1 MNIDF
6 NLYPMNY
13 TSSFILAFLIS
24 FITIA
29 QNAPIERDIKIN
41 AQVYG
46 TLLQPRDGTETLVII
61 IPGSGPVDRDGN
73 QQLTRNNS
81 LRLLAEKLSSH
92 NIATF
97 RYDKRVLTL
106 LKQRALQEEKLRFED
121 FINDAISTVNYFES
135 RGKYS
140 KIYIIGHSQGSLV
153 GMVASQKTKVSGFIS
168 LAGPGQTIDKTIISQ
183 IELQMPDLKGKA
195 EEAFIQLKENGKV
208 KKYSPALSSI
218 FRPESQPFM
227 ASWMQYDPK
236 EEIQKL
242 QIPILIV
249 SGTNDIQVDVKEA
262 KELKEVKSDASLVFI
277 KNMNHVLRIINS
289 DDTIE
294 NTKSYNQPHLPISTQ
309 LITEL
314 VDFITK

>member
-1 MNIDF
+1 MPK
-6 NLYPMNY
+6 NL
-13 TSSFILAFLIS
+13 
-24 FITIA
+24 
-29 QNAPIERDIKIN
+29 ERDIKIN
-41 AQVYG
+41 SQVYG
-46 TLLQPRDGTETLVII
+46 TLLQPRGGTETLVII

-81 LRLLAEKLSSH
+81 LRLLAEKLTAH

-106 LKQRALQEEKLRFED
+106 LKQRALEEEKLRFDD
-121 FINDAISTVNYFES
+121 FVNDAVSTVKYFES
-135 RGKYS
+135 RGRYS

-153 GMVASQKTKVSGFIS
+153 GMIASQQTKVAGFIS
-168 LAGPGQTIDKTIISQ
+168 LAGPGQTIDQTILSQ

-236 EEIQKL
+236 QEIQKL

-262 KELKEVKSDASLVFI
+262 KELKEVKSEASLVFI

-314 VDFITK
+314 VNFITK